1 MIFDENIQIRQI
13 FTKIREVHFLNF
25 CQMLGLVF
33 DVGYLTLQPD
43 PNVMPHILYYVKVRW
58 LRGPCHT
65 FNIVFLFP
73 QFCLPR
79 SMNRGIVVWEQILI
93 RWEMASNDG
102 Q

>member
-43 PNVMPHILYYVKVRW
+43 PNVMPHILYYVKVR
-58 LRGPCHT
+58 
-65 FNIVFLFP
+65 
-73 QFCLPR
+73 
-79 SMNRGIVVWEQILI
+79 
-93 RWEMASNDG
+93 
-102 Q
+102 